1 MKIARILIDLSHQGG
16 CAVLKLQPQN
26 ELRFKSERMKKIY
39 KSRYLYLMVA
49 PAMLILLVFS
59 YGPMPGLVMAFQ
71 NFSIF
76 RGFFKSEWVGLENII
91 TIFTQPQFTQAI
103 FNTVLVSVMILVLTF
118 PAPIILALLIN
129 EVKNKF
135 FKRFVQTASYLPHF
149 LSTLSVV
156 GLVQMLFGRDGLIND
171 MMLALGADERVNFL
185 AQQKNFV
192 WFLVGTNLWKE
203 VGWSTIVHLANLTSI
218 NPDLYEAADID
229 GAGYFAKLRYITIPH
244 MLPTIVIL
252 LIFQMGKLFSSNF
265 DLVYGLQNP
274 FIDFEVISTIIYQTG
289 IQNGNYSVSTAIGF
303 VEGLVALALVLGT
316 NKIAKTVSDSGL
328 L

>member
-1 MKIARILIDLSHQGG
+1 MQ
-16 CAVLKLQPQN
+16 KLQPQN
-26 ELRFKSERMKKIY
+26 ELRFKNERMKKIY

-71 NFSIF
+71 DFSIF
-76 RGFFKSEWVGLENII
+76 RGFLHSEWVGLENII
-91 TIFTQPQFTQAI
+91 TVFTQPQFTQAI

-129 EVKNKF
+129 EIKNKY

-185 AQQKNFV
+185 AQQENFI

-203 VGWSTIVHLANLTSI
+203 VGWSTIIHLANLTSI

-229 GAGYFAKLRYITIPH
+229 GAGYFSKLRYITIPH

-274 FIDFEVISTIIYQTG
+274 FIDFEVISTVIYQTG

-316 NKIAKTVSDSGL
+316 NKIAKKISGSGL